1 MLRNQKIAKMPLLVN
16 SIQALIQDTIS
27 ADMLTQSN
35 YHLKQTALMQFL
47 AAALQVM
54 PEESCCDTATKV
66 LRLIEGSSI
75 DQVKTQAYL
84 TLEVLYAS
92 RRLSAFGDHITILL
106 KNMLN
111 TPEMPE
117 SFAHNAQLQGN
128 VD

>member
-1 MLRNQKIAKMPLLVN
+1 ML
-16 SIQALIQDTIS
+16 
-27 ADMLTQSN
+27 
-35 YHLKQTALMQFL
+35 QFL

-66 LRLIEGSSI
+66 IRLIDSSAM

-92 RRLSAFGDHITILL
+92 RRLSAFGDHITVTLSHLL
-106 KNMLN
+106 NN
-111 TPEMPE
+111 PEMPE
-117 SFAHNAQLQGN
+117 SVKTNQSV